1 VVDFLHEAG
10 VKLRVSMAVVAAAA
24 AFFLRSL
31 ASGGSPGV
39 LVMPRCLEKYD
50 RMLVAATCLFLATK
64 VEEQPRRIRD
74 VLNTTHRIAYPGRP
88 PLVIDQEF
96 AARREAIVTCEQ
108 SVLRAL
114 RFDTEVPSPHTH
126 LVTVAQDLECQ
137 KEVLQLANVLVND
150 ALRSHALVVATP
162 PTVLAAACLH
172 VASRLL
178 EMEVAGRA
186 RGSLAGGAG
195 GAGGRWWADYGVEDD
210 ALAVAAGL
218 LLELYGRQQELC
230 QPQMDALGAD
240 GESGGRGGARGAGGG
255 ADDDY
260 VGGEGIGGIGGEGG
274 GRCVSASTMG
284 QEEDVKK

>member
-1 VVDFLHEAG
+1 MASSSSASASSSSASASSASASASSASASSASPSHPDGIFCAAPYELSPADCARVVDFLHEAG

-137 KEVLQLANVLVND
+137 I
-150 ALRSHALVVATP
+150 S
-162 PTVLAAACLH
+162 
-172 VASRLL
+172 
-178 EMEVAGRA
+178 
-186 RGSLAGGAG
+186 
-195 GAGGRWWADYGVEDD
+195 
-210 ALAVAAGL
+210 
-218 LLELYGRQQELC
+218 
-230 QPQMDALGAD
+230 
-240 GESGGRGGARGAGGG
+240 
-255 ADDDY
+255 
-260 VGGEGIGGIGGEGG
+260 
-274 GRCVSASTMG
+274 
-284 QEEDVKK
+284 